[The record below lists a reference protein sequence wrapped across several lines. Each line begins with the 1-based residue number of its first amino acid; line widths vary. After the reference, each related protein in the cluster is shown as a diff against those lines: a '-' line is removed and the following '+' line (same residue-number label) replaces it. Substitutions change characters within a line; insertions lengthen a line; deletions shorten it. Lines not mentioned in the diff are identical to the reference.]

1 MSKSLSYLLTFVMSL
16 ALFEV
21 SAQDI
26 SKYKFLAYGALPA
39 WTGVAVDWSTT
50 SKVYIYDPKE
60 TRGHAEFVNKKLGRT
75 ITFKQFKTLAS
86 TSKTRQYLPFLY
98 MTLVLNLIWFLVKN
112 IPMLYV

>member
-1 MSKSLSYLLTFVMSL
+1 MSL

-60 TRGHAEFVNKKLGRT
+60 TRGHAEFVNKKLGELLHLSSLKHWLQPQKHAN
-75 ITFKQFKTLAS
+75 I
-86 TSKTRQYLPFLY
+86 FLFC
-98 MTLVLNLIWFLVKN
+98 I
-112 IPMLYV
+112 

>member
-50 SKVYIYDPKE
+50 SKC
-60 TRGHAEFVNKKLGRT
+60 
-75 ITFKQFKTLAS
+75 TF
-86 TSKTRQYLPFLY
+86 
-98 MTLVLNLIWFLVKN
+98 MTLKKPVVTPNL
-112 IPMLYV
+112 